1 MTPKQRNRVIDA
13 EWTPVPPRK
22 PTRNERKRAMRRDVI
37 LIVLALVILPI
48 CTSYLAE
55 WLVPAVA
62 L

>member
-1 MTPKQRNRVIDA
+1 MTPKQRNRAIDA

-37 LIVLALVILPI
+37 LVMLALVVIPI
-48 CTSYLAE
+48 CTSYLVE
-55 WLVPAVA
+55 YLVPAVA

>member
-13 EWTPVPPRK
+13 EWTPVPRK

-37 LIVLALVILPI
+37 LVMLALVVIPI
-48 CTSYLAE
+48 CTSYLVE
-55 WLVPAVA
+55 YLVPAVA

>member
-1 MTPKQRNRVIDA
+1 MTPKQRNHVIDA
-13 EWTPVPPRK
+13 EWTPVPRK
-22 PTRNERKRAMRRDVI
+22 PTRNELKRATRRDVI
-37 LIVLALVILPI
+37 LIVLALVILPV